1 MGLKFRKSI
10 NISNNLKLNINK
22 DSVGFTVGTKGAHYT
37 VNSKGRTTTTV
48 GLPGTGLSYSD
59 ISTGK
64 KHSDNDSA
72 YDYYY
77 SDDYYNW
84 SSDGTSLGATSSNNN
99 QPVGLSKGT
108 KRYCI
113 IALILAYITL
123 TGDLL
128 LFATGNT
135 LLGILF
141 CLIFLIE
148 CASVK
153 LAMVMDPSYLK
164 STASKVKQ
172 TQDTTTHLAEEK
184 HHGIIYNTFDG
195 AKGTRLT
202 IIIFKILSFIAF
214 VFIVLTAY
222 LGEFGF
228 MFVFAVQL
236 VIYIIVITF
245 CEASLKM

>member
-1 MGLKFRKSI
+1 MGLKFRRSI
-10 NISNNLKLNINK
+10 NVSSNLKLNINK
-22 DSVGFTVGTKGAHYT
+22 GSVGFTVGTKGAHYT

-48 GLPGTGLSYSD
+48 GLPGTGLSYSN

-64 KHSDNDSA
+64 KHSESDSS

-77 SDDYYNW
+77 SDEYYNGA
-84 SSDGTSLGATSSNNN
+84 SDKTAGNNT

-141 CLIFLIE
+141 CFIFLIE
-148 CASVK
+148 CASIK
-153 LAMVMDPSYLK
+153 LATVMDPSYLK

-172 TQDTTTHLAEEK
+172 TPDTTHLAEEK

-245 CEASLKM
+245 CEESLKM

>member
-1 MGLKFRKSI
+1 MGLKFRRSI
-10 NISNNLKLNINK
+10 NISNNLKFNINK
-22 DSVGFTVGTKGAHYT
+22 DSSGFTVGTKGAHYT
-37 VNSKGRTTTTV
+37 ANSK
-48 GLPGTGLSYSD
+48 S
-59 ISTGK
+59 
-64 KHSDNDSA
+64 H
-72 YDYYY
+72 
-77 SDDYYNW
+77 
-84 SSDGTSLGATSSNNN
+84 TSIT
-99 QPVGLSKGT
+99 VGLSKNT

-123 TGDLL
+123 TLDLL

-153 LAMVMDPSYLK
+153 LAMVMDSSYLK

-172 TQDTTTHLAEEK
+172 TSDTPTHSVDEK
-184 HHGIIYNTFDG
+184 QHTFIYNLFDG
-195 AKGTRLT
+195 AKGTKLT

-222 LGEFGF
+222 LGEFSF

-245 CEASLKM
+245 CEESLKNVR